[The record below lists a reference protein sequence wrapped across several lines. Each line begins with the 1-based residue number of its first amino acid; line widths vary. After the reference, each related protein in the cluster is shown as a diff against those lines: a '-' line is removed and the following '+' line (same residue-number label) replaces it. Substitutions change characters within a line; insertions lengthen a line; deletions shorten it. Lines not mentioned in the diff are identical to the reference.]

1 MTRIP
6 ADTPSDT
13 AGTRDLKIA
22 VVQPALRLAEE
33 DWNLRRVEALV
44 RDAVRQHN
52 PAIVVLPE
60 AYNTPNVYHS
70 CLRRTPVSI
79 DGAPY
84 QLLKRM
90 AREHGCWVSGGYVAM
105 RGSQPRHSYVI
116 GRARRHNLHPRQRRA
131 FHVGV
136 LLLHCRQR

>member
-6 ADTPSDT
+6 ADTHSDT

-33 DWNLRRVEALV
+33 DWNLRRIEALV
-44 RDAVRQHN
+44 RDAVREHN

-70 CLRRTPVSI
+70 CLRRTPVPI
-79 DGAPY
+79 DGAPISCSSGW
-84 QLLKRM
+84 RASTGVGSVVGM
-90 AREHGCWVSGGYVAM
+90 SPCAARSPATVM
-105 RGSQPRHSYVI
+105 
-116 GRARRHNLHPRQRRA
+116 
-131 FHVGV
+131 
-136 LLLHCRQR
+136 